1 MKRLVLF
8 LFVINFMLF
17 SQWEEVKIFPVKGD
31 IVNFQLKDSLNI
43 TAVIRA
49 ETSKVIKSTNG
60 GRDWL
65 VVNPGLPG
73 SVRDAI
79 FLDENNIFICNF
91 SSASISKSNDGGLTW
106 VSVTVPSRFES
117 IDCLNFLDLN
127 LGFALVYDSDFLDQK
142 RLIKTTDG
150 GATWTVMDSSFN
162 NGQSSYSVQTMRF
175 INSQKGWLF
184 SDKIYQTTDGGASF
198 TILPKPTEMASI
210 RSIDI
215 LNDTLMV
222 IGGFRTYSVPPYYQY
237 LSPQVAYSSNSG
249 QTWKFKDLAGWTNSR
264 ILDITFIDPETVV
277 GVCSEG
283 IGVVY
288 TTDAGTTWGFGEGQI
303 REFKMSSVEVHN
315 GKVYAAG
322 QNVSFFSSDSD
333 FSQPWKLLCDYTVP
347 EIRDVYFRDPGFV
360 LIGTENR
367 KIFISTDKGNNW
379 LSRSLEVREPCCVTM
394 AADSTIYATTRLGL
408 YRSTDMGLSFDSI
421 ASHTLIHPTHMEVR
435 ENGDIWVAHSGGLLY
450 SNNYGLSWE
459 TRSPQIFPNSNPNIF
474 ADGTIY
480 ICGGGKFYK
489 STDFGLT
496 WTTPLSSSVNYSCAD
511 FYDNMNGIVTGQN
524 GLVLRTRDGGVTT
537 EQMAFPETDYY
548 LPKVFFFDSLSIFI
562 KASELY
568 SSYDGGW
575 SWKIN
580 EFSIPGFQSNLRWIK
595 FYDHFEGI
603 AINSYRGVAKTHN
616 RGNTPV
622 ELSLFSAL
630 PFGNK
635 MVLQWTTETETNNM
649 GFEIERKYKYGDWK
663 KIAFS
668 KGSGTSTRK
677 IFYGYDDYEPKAPAI
692 LYYRLKQ
699 IDYNGE
705 FEYSNEVEVLLG
717 EVPENYSIQQNYPN
731 PFNPS
736 TKVTFSLP
744 EENKVVIRVF
754 NAMGEQVREIE
765 RGILSHGY
773 FEQDFEMGTESSGMY
788 FCQVLCTNTIS
799 GRTKSLTVKM
809 VLMK

>member
-1 MKRLVLF
+1 MKRLILF
-8 LFVINFMLF
+8 LFVINSMLF

-31 IVNFQLKDSLNI
+31 IVNFHLKDSLNI

-60 GRDWL
+60 GRDWS

-106 VSVTVPSRFES
+106 VSVTVPSRFERL
-117 IDCLNFLDLN
+117 DCLNFLDIN

-142 RLIKTTDG
+142 RLIKTTNG

-162 NGQSSYSVQTMRF
+162 DGPSSYSVQTMRF

-184 SDKIYQTTDGGASF
+184 SDIIYQTTDGGVSF

-222 IGGFRTYSVPPYYQY
+222 IGGYRTYSVPPYYQY
-237 LSPQVAYSSNSG
+237 LSPQVAYSSNNG

-264 ILDITFIDPETVV
+264 ILDITFIDPETVI

-288 TTDAGTTWGFGEGQI
+288 TTDAGTTWGFGEGRI
-303 REFKMSSVEVHN
+303 RDFEISSVEIKD
-315 GKVYAAG
+315 GKVYAG
-322 QNVSFFSSDSD
+322 GKDVSFFSSDPD
-333 FSQPWKLLCDYTVP
+333 FTQPWNLLG
-347 EIRDVYFRDPGFV
+347 DVSVAQFHNVHFRDPGFV
-360 LIGTENR
+360 LIATNNQ
-367 KIFISTDKGNNW
+367 KIFISSDKGNSW
-379 LSRSLEVREPCCVTM
+379 VTRRLAAGVPYSIAM
-394 AADSTIYATTRLGL
+394 AADSSIYTTANRVL
-408 YRSTDMGLSFDSI
+408 YRSDDMGVSFDSI
-421 ASHTLIHPTHMEVR
+421 GFYPNTLPLSM
-435 ENGDIWVAHSGGLLY
+435 DIWPNNDIWLSTSQGILY
-450 SNNYGLSWE
+450 SNNNGLSWE
-459 TRSPQIFPNSNPNIF
+459 SRSPDVVLSYPPDIF

-480 ICGGGKFYK
+480 FTGGSKFYK

-496 WTTPLSSSVNYSCAD
+496 WTTPLSSSVVYNDAD
-511 FYDNMNGIVTGQN
+511 FYDKMNGIVTGQN
-524 GLVLRTRDGGVTT
+524 GLILRTRDGGATFQQIVIPG
-537 EQMAFPETDYY
+537 AGNYSSR
-548 LPKVFFFDSLSIFI
+548 VHFFDSLNIFI
-562 KASELY
+562 NTSRLY
-568 SSYDGGW
+568 SSHDGGG
-575 SWKIN
+575 SWQIN
-580 EFSIPGFQSNLRWIK
+580 EFSVTNFQQSLMWLH

-603 AINSYRGVAKTHN
+603 AVTHFHGIAKTYN

-622 ELSLFSAL
+622 EMSSFSAIPL
-630 PFGNK
+630 GNK
-635 MVLQWTTETETNNM
+635 VTLQWTTETETNNM
-649 GFEIERKYKYGDWK
+649 GFEIEGRFKNGDWK
-663 KIAFS
+663 KIGFS
-668 KGSGTSTRK
+668 KGHGTVTQK
-677 IFYGYDDYEPKAPAI
+677 IYYTFDDLTLSEQGFI
-692 LYYRLKQ
+692 YYRLKQ

-717 EVPENYSIQQNYPN
+717 EIPENYAIQQNYPN

-744 EENKVVIRVF
+744 EENRVVIKVF
-754 NAMGEQVREIE
+754 NVMGEQVKEID
-765 RGILSHGY
+765 RGVLSHGY
-773 FEQDFEMGTESSGMY
+773 FEQDFEMSTESSGMY

>member
-1 MKRLVLF
+1 MKRLILF
-8 LFVINFMLF
+8 LFVINSMLF

-31 IVNFQLKDSLNI
+31 IVNFHLKDSLNI

-60 GRDWL
+60 GRDWS

-106 VSVTVPSRFES
+106 VSVTVPSRFERL
-117 IDCLNFLDLN
+117 DCLNFLDNN

-142 RLIKTTDG
+142 RLIKTTNG

-162 NGQSSYSVQTMRF
+162 NGTSFYSVQTMRF

-198 TILPKPTEMASI
+198 TILPKPPEMASI

-249 QTWKFKDLAGWTNSR
+249 QTWIFKDLAGWTNSR

-283 IGVVY
+283 MGVIY
-288 TTDAGTTWGFGEGQI
+288 TTNAGTTWGYGEGRI
-303 REFKMSSVEVHN
+303 RDFEISSVEIKD
-315 GKVYAAG
+315 GKVYAGG
-322 QNVSFFSSDSD
+322 QDGSFFSSDTD
-333 FSQPWKLLCDYTVP
+333 FTQPWNHISDYS
-347 EIRDVYFRDPGFV
+347 IAQFRDVYFRDPGFV
-360 LIGTENR
+360 LIATDNQ
-367 KIFISTDKGNNW
+367 KILISSDRGNSW
-379 LSRSLEVREPCCVTM
+379 VTRRLDAGVPYSVSI
-394 AADSTIYATTRLGL
+394 AADSVIYAATYLGL
-408 YRSTDMGLSFDSI
+408 YRSTDMGMTFDSI
-421 ASHTLIHPTHMEVR
+421 GISPPFGPMSIEVWP
-435 ENGDIWVAHSGGLLY
+435 NNDFWITTSGGIY
-450 SNNYGLSWE
+450 FRSYDSQDWE
-459 TRSPQIFPNSNPNIF
+459 LRSPRIGINYPGNIF
-474 ADGTIY
+474 NDGTIY
-480 ICGGGKFYK
+480 FVGTGKFYK
-489 STDFGLT
+489 STDFGIT
-496 WTTPLSSSVNYSCAD
+496 WSTPLNSTTLYNHAD
-511 FYDNMNGIVTGQN
+511 FYDKMNGIVTGQN
-524 GLVLRTRDGGVTT
+524 GLVLRTRDGGATF
-537 EQMAFPETDYY
+537 EQIVIPGANSYSSRVY
-548 LPKVFFFDSLSIFI
+548 FFDSLNIFI
-562 KASELY
+562 NSSELF

-580 EFSIPGFQSNLRWIK
+580 EFSAPNFQPVLLWLH
-595 FYDHFEGI
+595 FFDFFEGI
-603 AINSYRGVAKTHN
+603 AVSDFNGLAKTHN

-622 ELSLFSAL
+622 ELSAFSAIPL
-630 PFGNK
+630 GNK
-635 MVLQWTTETETNNM
+635 VTLQWTTETETNNM
-649 GFEIERKYKYGDWK
+649 GFEIERRDKYGDWK

-668 KGSGTSTRK
+668 KGSGTSTHK
-677 IFYGYDDYEPKAPAI
+677 IYYGYDDYEPKAPAI

-717 EVPENYSIQQNYPN
+717 EIPENYSIQQNYPN

-736 TKVTFSLP
+736 TKLTFSLP
-744 EENKVVIRVF
+744 EENKVVIKVF
-754 NAMGEQVREIE
+754 NAMGEQVREID